1 MTFGFRE
8 GLSTLDIRQSTNEDL
23 ETVRRE
29 VYVRRPS
36 SRTSTNSGEETT
48 PPGNSG
54 ENRKKKSSW
63 PVRLPLLLLKDY
75 VPLRSK
81 RAMISL
87 KNVRPLPVRRS
98 KVFGVKEKS
107 CKSPSM
113 GLEPAIRGS
122 EV

>member
-48 PPGNSG
+48 PPGKFTSFLSRGKNTFCSK
-54 ENRKKKSSW
+54 NFCVCKASDFQN
-63 PVRLPLLLLKDY
+63 LLSY
-75 VPLRSK
+75 
-81 RAMISL
+81 
-87 KNVRPLPVRRS
+87 KNP
-98 KVFGVKEKS
+98 KEF
-107 CKSPSM
+107 
-113 GLEPAIRGS
+113 
-122 EV
+122 

>member
-48 PPGNSG
+48 PPGNSQVFLLEEKTLFG
-54 ENRKKKSSW
+54 QKTFMSVNLLIFKICFLTRIRKNFESY
-63 PVRLPLLLLKDY
+63 DF
-75 VPLRSK
+75 
-81 RAMISL
+81 
-87 KNVRPLPVRRS
+87 N
-98 KVFGVKEKS
+98 
-107 CKSPSM
+107 
-113 GLEPAIRGS
+113 IRIRN
-122 EV
+122 

>member
-48 PPGNSG
+48 PPGNSQV
-54 ENRKKKSSW
+54 SF
-63 PVRLPLLLLKDY
+63 L
-75 VPLRSK
+75 
-81 RAMISL
+81 
-87 KNVRPLPVRRS
+87 
-98 KVFGVKEKS
+98 KEKTLFVQKTFVS
-107 CKSPSM
+107 VNLLIFK
-113 GLEPAIRGS
+113 IRFLARIQKNFES
-122 EV
+122 

>member
-48 PPGNSG
+48 PPGNSQVFLL
-54 ENRKKKSSW
+54 EEKTLFVRKTFVSVNLLIFKICFLTRIQKNFESS
-63 PVRLPLLLLKDY
+63 DFI
-75 VPLRSK
+75 K
-81 RAMISL
+81 R
-87 KNVRPLPVRRS
+87 
-98 KVFGVKEKS
+98 
-107 CKSPSM
+107 
-113 GLEPAIRGS
+113 IRNLVYGMY
-122 EV
+122 

>member
-48 PPGNSG
+48 PPGNSQVSFL
-54 ENRKKKSSW
+54 EEKNTFCSKNFYVCKASDFQN
-63 PVRLPLLLLKDY
+63 LLSY
-75 VPLRSK
+75 
-81 RAMISL
+81 
-87 KNVRPLPVRRS
+87 KNP
-98 KVFGVKEKS
+98 KEF
-107 CKSPSM
+107 
-113 GLEPAIRGS
+113 
-122 EV
+122 

>member
-48 PPGNSG
+48 PPGNSQVSFLK
-54 ENRKKKSSW
+54 EKTLFVQKNFCVCKSSDFQNL
-63 PVRLPLLLLKDY
+63 LPYKNLKEF
-75 VPLRSK
+75 R
-81 RAMISL
+81 RG
-87 KNVRPLPVRRS
+87 KNEAP
-98 KVFGVKEKS
+98 KVFWT
-107 CKSPSM
+107 
-113 GLEPAIRGS
+113 
-122 EV
+122 

>member
-48 PPGNSG
+48 PPGKFTSFLSKG
-54 ENRKKKSSW
+54 KKTLFVRKTFMS
-63 PVRLPLLLLKDY
+63 V
-75 VPLRSK
+75 K
-81 RAMISL
+81 RTAY
-87 KNVRPLPVRRS
+87 KNP
-98 KVFGVKEKS
+98 KEF
-107 CKSPSM
+107 
-113 GLEPAIRGS
+113 
-122 EV
+122 

>member
-48 PPGNSG
+48 PPGNSQ
-54 ENRKKKSSW
+54 
-63 PVRLPLLLLKDY
+63 VFLLEEKTLFVQKTFVSVKLLIFKFSY
-75 VPLRSK
+75 
-81 RAMISL
+81 
-87 KNVRPLPVRRS
+87 KNP
-98 KVFGVKEKS
+98 KEF
-107 CKSPSM
+107 
-113 GLEPAIRGS
+113 
-122 EV
+122 